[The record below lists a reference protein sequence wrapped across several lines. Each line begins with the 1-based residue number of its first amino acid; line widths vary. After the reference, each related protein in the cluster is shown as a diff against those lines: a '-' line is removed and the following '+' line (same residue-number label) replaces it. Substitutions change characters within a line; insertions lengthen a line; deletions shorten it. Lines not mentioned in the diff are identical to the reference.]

1 MADEVCDDGEP
12 TVWRALADPTR
23 RRLLD
28 VLRLGPRTT
37 GELAAGFP
45 ISRIAIMRHLGA
57 LADAGLVVSRKRG
70 RQRWHYVNLAPIL
83 RLHERWSTPV
93 SQGLASGL
101 LGLKDA
107 VEAHVGLEVSTL
119 DIAIDVRIEASPA
132 AVFVALC
139 EQPGAWW
146 GHPFLR
152 ADATRLTLSGELGAQ
167 LLEHWPEGGT
177 VLATVT
183 GVTRD
188 RWLQLSGSFHL
199 GVTHAVASFDL
210 TPVQGGTLLGLD
222 FRATGLIDP
231 ERAEAFQ
238 GGWRELV
245 SVRLKAF
252 VEHGTRLG
260 IDPG

>member
-1 MADEVCDDGEP
+1 MDDEVRDDGEP
-12 TVWRALADPTR
+12 AVWRALADPTR

-107 VEAHVGLEVSTL
+107 VEAHVNLEVSTL
-119 DIAIDVRIEASPA
+119 DIAVDVRIEASPA

-210 TPVQGGTLLGLD
+210 TPVQGGTLLALD

-231 ERAEAFQ
+231 ERAEAFR